1 MAAVLYL
8 KEPGN
13 ARTRRTAMSTGREYL
28 ARIHEKL
35 RAFEEAVIEREKF
48 KPLDSK
54 VTRQQDVDTA
64 RDKLME
70 TIVDIVT
77 RARLQDQ

>member
-1 MAAVLYL
+1 
-8 KEPGN
+8 
-13 ARTRRTAMSTGREYL
+13 MSTGKEYL

-35 RAFEEAVIEREKF
+35 RAFEQAVVAREKF
-48 KPLDSK
+48 RPMDSK
-54 VTRQQDVDTA
+54 VTRQQDVDAA

-77 RARLQDQ
+77 KARLQDR

>member
-1 MAAVLYL
+1 
-8 KEPGN
+8 
-13 ARTRRTAMSTGREYL
+13 MSTGREYL

-35 RAFEEAVIEREKF
+35 RAFEEAVVEREKF

-54 VTRQQDVDTA
+54 VTRQQDVDSA
-64 RDKLME
+64 RDKLLE

-77 RARLQDQ
+77 KARLQDR